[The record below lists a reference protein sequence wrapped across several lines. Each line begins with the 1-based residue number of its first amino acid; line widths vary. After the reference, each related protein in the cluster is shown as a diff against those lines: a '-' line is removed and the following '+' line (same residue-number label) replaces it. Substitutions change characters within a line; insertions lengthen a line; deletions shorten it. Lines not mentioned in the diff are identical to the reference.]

1 MRGRA
6 CGGGGDQP
14 VAPTGEGM
22 FALRVPSGRTEKG
35 PGRTDRGRGGAPG
48 GVQLVGRVLLCWSP
62 LGRRPKVGRPSLPGW
77 AFGTSLG
84 TSRRRVAGHPRRR
97 KGRLTA
103 GVVAWAAAEGNSAPG
118 GGASETPQG
127 RLTAG
132 WSLGLSLRTTLAPGG
147 GASETPQRAPHR
159 RRGRLGCRVGQPL
172 RRVAGHSRRRKG
184 RLTAGV
190 VGRRCERLPP
200 CRQGS
205 ASAPEPSQ
213 GCRSSGVVADLRSPS
228 SGPRPLGRPGLPRR
242 WGWACRALPVADATA
257 PSYGIV
263 VDVSRRGWHGG
274 GVGRSPSQF
283 PQGERGEG
291 GGRPQG
297 APLRKIPP
305 ARIEARFPLS
315 RE

>member
-1 MRGRA
+1 MCGWSVAFSFAGRRWVGDRRSAGRA
-6 CGGGGDQP
+6 CLGGRSGCRWGHP
-14 VAPTGEGM
+14 VAGW
-22 FALRVPSGRTEKG
+22 
-35 PGRTDRGRGGAPG
+35 RGIRDAAQGA
-48 GVQLVGRVLLCWSP
+48 SP
-62 LGRRPKVGRPSLPGW
+62 PAW
-77 AFGTSLG
+77 SLG
-84 TSRRRVAGHPRRR
+84 LPLRATPRRVAGHPRRR

-103 GVVAWAAAEGNSAPG
+103 GVVAWAAAWDNPCAGWRGIRDAAK
-118 GGASETPQG
+118 GASPP
-127 RLTAG
+127 A
-132 WSLGLSLRTTLAPGG
+132 
-147 GASETPQRAPHR
+147 
-159 RRGRLGCRVGQPL
+159 GRLGCRWGQPL

-213 GCRSSGVVADLRSPS
+213 GCRSSGAVADLRSPS
-228 SGPRPLGRPGLPRR
+228 SGPRPLGRPGLPLRG
-242 WGWACRALPVADATA
+242 GWACRALPVADATA
-257 PSYGIV
+257 PSYGVV
-263 VDVSRRGWHGG
+263 VDVSREGWQSLRPASSPPF
-274 GVGRSPSQF
+274 VLRVPSGRT
-283 PQGERGEG
+283 GEG